1 MTNPLTVGDTDAGS
15 VNEVDRPSEAY
26 ASDKGDNFFFTLD
39 NSRHDVL
46 NLKFPYPFYYWP
58 DSIAQKAAEIL
69 MTFLGNKAENF
80 GWEFGLNPNETYP
93 RGRMFGVLVV
103 ENQAGKLGF
112 LAAYSGNIS
121 IPDKGN
127 CP

>member
-1 MTNPLTVGDTDAGS
+1 MS
-15 VNEVDRPSEAY
+15 
-26 ASDKGDNFFFTLD
+26 GDNFFFTLD

-112 LAAYSGNIS
+112 LAAYSGNIP
-121 IPDKGN
+121 IPEKGFPFVPPVFDFWDN
-127 CP
+127 EVFLYFKCLGI